1 MSATLR
7 IISPVDNS
15 LYAERPLADDAAV
28 RATLERA
35 HKAQREWRH
44 VPVAERARIGTA
56 FVDAMVA
63 DKARVG
69 ELLTWQ
75 MGRPIRYGP
84 GEVRGFEERARYMI
98 GVAAAALA
106 DIDVGPKEGFKRY
119 IRREPLGVVLNLPA
133 WNFPYM
139 TALNAVLPAILAGN
153 AVVMKHSSQTA
164 LVAEHFADCFRK
176 ADLPKDVFQVL
187 HMSHEATD
195 RAIRSGLVD
204 QVGFTGSTAGGRLIM
219 AAVAGAPN
227 FPHSCLEL
235 GGKDPA
241 YVRADANLAFAVE
254 NVVDAGYFNSGQSCC
269 AVERIYVHEA
279 VYDKFVEGAVATIE
293 AYRLA
298 DPTDPETT
306 LGPVVRA
313 KAADFVR
320 GQVAS
325 AVRQG
330 AKALI
335 DPKRFAHDKAGT
347 AYLAPQLLAN
357 VDHSMAI
364 MTEETFGPAH
374 GVMKVKSDEEAIRL
388 MNDSPFGLT
397 ASIWTEDVA
406 AAERIG
412 DRIKA
417 GTWYMNRADYL
428 DPALAW
434 VGVKESGR
442 GVTLSRV
449 GYEHLTRPKSFHLR
463 TKTGP

>member
-1 MSATLR
+1 MNATLK
-7 IISPVDNS
+7 IISPVDGS
-15 LYAERPLADDAAV
+15 VYAERPLADDRTV

-35 HKAQREWRH
+35 RAAQREWRS
-44 VPVAERARIGTA
+44 VPVAERCRIGTA
-56 FVDAMVA
+56 FTDAMVA
-63 DKARVG
+63 DKDRVA
-69 ELLTWQ
+69 ELLAWQ
-75 MGRPIRYGP
+75 MGRPIRYGA

-98 GVAAAALA
+98 AVAPEMLV
-106 DIDVGPKEGFKRY
+106 DIDVGPKEGFKRF

-153 AVVMKHSSQTA
+153 TVVMKHSSQTA
-164 LVAEHFADCFRK
+164 LVAEHFAECFGR

-187 HMSHEATD
+187 HMSHEATEK
-195 RAIRSGLVD
+195 AIRSGLVD
-204 QVGFTGSTAGGRLIM
+204 QVGFTGSTAGGHVIV
-219 AAVAGAPN
+219 AAVAGATN

-241 YVRADANLAFAVE
+241 YIRPDANLAFAVE

-279 VYDKFVEGAVATIE
+279 VYDKFVAGAVATIE
-293 AYRLA
+293 AYRLGSPA
-298 DPTDPETT
+298 DSETT
-306 LGPVVRA
+306 LGPLVRA
-313 KAADFVR
+313 RAADFVR
-320 GQVAS
+320 AQVEKAK
-325 AVRQG
+325 RKG
-330 AKALI
+330 ARALI
-335 DPKRFAHDKAGT
+335 DPARFAADRPGSP
-347 AYLAPQLLAN
+347 YLAPQLLVD
-357 VDHSMAI
+357 VDHSMEI

-374 GVMKVKSDEEAIRL
+374 GIMKVKSDEEAIRL

-412 DRIKA
+412 DRIET
-417 GTWYMNRADYL
+417 GTIFMNRADYL

-434 VGVKESGR
+434 VGVKETGR
-442 GVTLSRV
+442 GVTLSKV

-463 TKTGP
+463 TKTG

>member
-1 MSATLR
+1 MTAFLK
-7 IISPVDNS
+7 IISPVDGS
-15 LYAERPLADDAAV
+15 VYAERPLADAAAV

-35 HKAQREWRH
+35 KKAQREWRN
-44 VPVAERARIGTA
+44 VPVGERCRIGTA

-63 DKARVG
+63 DTARVS

-75 MGRPIRYGP
+75 MGRPIRYGG

-98 GVAAAALA
+98 AVAPETLA
-106 DIDVGPKEGFKRY
+106 DIEVGPKAGFTRF

-164 LVAEHFADCFRK
+164 LVAEHFADCFKK
-176 ADLPKDVFQVL
+176 ANLPKDVFQFV
-187 HMSHEATD
+187 HMSHETTEG
-195 RAIRSGLVD
+195 AIRSGLVD
-204 QVGFTGSTAGGRLIM
+204 QVGFTGSTDGGRVIM
-219 AAVAGAPN
+219 AAVAAAPN

-241 YVRADANLAFAVE
+241 YVRPDANLAFAIE
-254 NVVDAGYFNSGQSCC
+254 NVVDGGYFNSGQSCC

-279 VYDKFVEGAVATIE
+279 VYDRFVEGAVAAIN
-293 AYRLA
+293 AYKLGSPA
-298 DPTDPETT
+298 DEDTT
-306 LGPVVRA
+306 LGPMVRG
-313 KAADFVR
+313 KAADNVR
-320 GQVAS
+320 GQVAAALRS
-325 AVRQG
+325 G

-335 DPKRFAHDKAGT
+335 DVKHFAGGEAGS
-347 AYLAPQLLAN
+347 AYLAPQLLVD

-364 MTEETFGPAH
+364 MSEETFGPAH
-374 GVMKVKSDEEAIRL
+374 GVMKVRSDEEAVRL

-397 ASIWTEDVA
+397 ASIWTEDVDA
-406 AAERIG
+406 AIRIG
-412 DRIKA
+412 DAIET
-417 GTWYMNRADYL
+417 GTVYMNRADYL

-442 GVTLSRV
+442 GVTLSKV
-449 GYEHLTRPKSFHLR
+449 GYEHMTRPKSFHLR
-463 TKTGP
+463 TKTG